1 MEKAANAE
9 SMFFFEKGRLQEIA
23 EDRRAS
29 YQSADPFPHV
39 VIDDFVP
46 AWVIERVLGEFP
58 GPGDIE
64 WDRFVNERE
73 KKLAAADDAVLGPF
87 TRHLLSQFNSATFV
101 RFLERL
107 SGIDGL
113 VPDPWFVGGGLHQ
126 IQQGGFL
133 KVHADFNKHRKL
145 RLDRRLNALL
155 YLNPDW
161 KDEYGGHLELWD
173 RDMTRPVRKA
183 LPVAGRLLVFS
194 TTSDSF
200 HGHPDP
206 LTCPPDRARRS
217 MALYYYSNGRPEEG
231 IEGPIAEHS
240 TLFQP
245 RPGEHTDTR
254 STKEKAKQFVPPIA
268 LDLFKQV
275 KRSRE
280 AKNGG
285 DPRN

>member
-1 MEKAANAE
+1 MNQPPDEQPL
-9 SMFFFEKGRLQEIA
+9 FFFDQDRLRQIA
-23 EDRRAS
+23 EERVAE
-29 YQSADPFPHV
+29 YAAAEPFPHV

-46 AWVIERVLGEFP
+46 EWVIDRVLQEFP
-58 GPGDIE
+58 GPDDIE
-64 WDRFVNERE
+64 WERFVNQRE

-126 IQQGGFL
+126 IQRGGFL

-155 YLNPDW
+155 YLNKDW
-161 KDEYGGHLELWD
+161 SEEFGGALELWD
-173 RDMTRPVRKA
+173 REMTRPVRKA
-183 LPVAGRLLVFS
+183 LPLAGRLLVFS

-206 LTCPPDRARRS
+206 LTCPPDRMRRS

-231 IEGPIAEHS
+231 IEGPVPEHS

-245 RPGEHTDTR
+245 RPGERDAGTDTR
-254 STKEKAKQFVPPIA
+254 ERLKQFVPPIA
-268 LDLFKQV
+268 LDALKKV
-275 KRSRE
+275 RSARTTQ
-280 AKNGG
+280 
-285 DPRN
+285 DDRTPQP

>member
-1 MEKAANAE
+1 MEDPANTE
-9 SMFFFEKGRLQEIA
+9 TTFFFDKGRLQELA
-23 EDRRAS
+23 QEHRTS
-29 YQSADPFPHV
+29 YESADPFPHV

-46 AWVIERVLGEFP
+46 EWVIDRVLAEFP

-87 TRHLLSQFNSATFV
+87 TRHLLAQFNSATFV
-101 RFLERL
+101 RFLEQL

-155 YLNPDW
+155 YLNQDW
-161 KDEYGGHLELWD
+161 KEEYGGHLELWD
-173 RDMTRPVRKA
+173 RNMTRPVRKA

-231 IEGPIAEHS
+231 IEGPVAEHS

-245 RPGEHTDTR
+245 RPGERAGTR
-254 STKEKAKQFVPPIA
+254 SAKETAKQFVPPIA
-268 LDLFKQV
+268 LDKLRQV
-275 KRSRE
+275 KKSRE

-285 DPRN
+285 RSQH